1 MSNNQNGDEFFT
13 DASGQLRKKGDFY
26 IDYSGQL
33 RGPNDF
39 YIDASGQ
46 LRAPGDMFIDESGN
60 LRAPGDVHVDGAG
73 NLTSAMGASGSCNS
87 SDTKYYS
94 SSVAN
99 GIPYAPARDGGLFK
113 KIVIRVILTLFFISG
128 SVIAIE
134 EYIAPLYELN
144 YLKWLALPA
153 LVSIIIFNVLAILL
167 FTKKRIEISTLLR
180 VFILT
185 IISYLYYTILSNF
198 NFDSQAIAAFIIL
211 SLTIGVV
218 GSIISRLPISI
229 AKRIKR
235 KRMYQA
241 K

>member
-1 MSNNQNGDEFFT
+1 MSNSQNGDEFFT

-46 LRAPGDMFIDESGN
+46 LRAPGN
-60 LRAPGDVHVDGAG
+60 VHVDGAD
-73 NLTSAMGASGSCNS
+73 NLTSAIGASGSSNS
-87 SDTKYYS
+87 LDTKYYS

-99 GIPYAPARDGGLFK
+99 GIPYAPARNGRLFK
-113 KIVIRVILTLFFISG
+113 KIVIRILLTLFFISG

-134 EYIAPLYELN
+134 EYIAPIYELN
-144 YLKWLALPA
+144 CLKWFALPA
-153 LVSIIIFNVLAILL
+153 LVSIIVFNVLAILL

-185 IISYLYYTILSNF
+185 LISYLYYTVLSNF
-198 NFDSQAIAAFIIL
+198 NFESQAMVAFIIL

-235 KRMYQA
+235 KRMSKA
-241 K
+241 E